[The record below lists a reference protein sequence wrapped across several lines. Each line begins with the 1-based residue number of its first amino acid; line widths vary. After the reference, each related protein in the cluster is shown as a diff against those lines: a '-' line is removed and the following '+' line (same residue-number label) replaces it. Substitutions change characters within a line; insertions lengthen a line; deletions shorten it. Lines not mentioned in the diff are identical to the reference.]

1 MNNFFVLN
9 EIGFIGV
16 DNFRSRAYL
25 QMLYKNS
32 ILVSKIIII
41 GKKNKKKY
49 EFKDTS
55 NFFDYNKSIEALY
68 SKININII
76 NTGCKSINSNI
87 IKKLLGKSCQK
98 YYIYSGIPG
107 EVISEK
113 IININKKFIHI
124 HPGRVPQYKGST
136 THYYYLFKKR
146 KIVLTALFLNKI
158 IDSGE
163 IIDIKEYLLP
173 RNLDNL
179 DYVFDP
185 YFRSLMLLK
194 ILKRFIKTNKFSR
207 KSYKKNGDYYYI
219 IHPVL
224 KKIAIS

>member
-1 MNNFFVLN
+1 
-9 EIGFIGV
+9 
-16 DNFRSRAYL
+16 
-25 QMLYKNS
+25 
-32 ILVSKIIII
+32 
-41 GKKNKKKY
+41 Y